1 MKLKTWEIA
10 LIVALSVLLLTGA
23 TLQRTSDA
31 LSDKLVRL
39 HVVANSD
46 SEEDQALKLQVR
58 DSVLRVLESR
68 LDGVTDIGEAKR
80 IIEASLPEIERA
92 ARETLLER
100 DSKYEV
106 RVTLCE
112 ERFPTTDYDNFSLPA
127 GTYTSLRVKIGKAAG
142 HNWWCVVFPPVCA
155 AASME
160 ETAAAA
166 VGLTEDQI
174 SLITR
179 DSGGY
184 VVKFRLLELWGKFKA
199 MF

>member
-10 LIVALSVLLLTGA
+10 LIVALSALLLTGA

-68 LDGVTDIGEAKR
+68 LDGVTDIGEAKQ

-92 ARETLLER
+92 ARETLSAQ
-100 DSKYEV
+100 DSEYGV

-184 VVKFRLLELWGKFKA
+184 VVKFRLLELWGKLKA
-199 MF
+199 LF

>member
-58 DSVLRVLESR
+58 DSVLRELESR

-92 ARETLLER
+92 ARETLSAR
-100 DSKYEV
+100 GCGDEV

-127 GTYTSLRVKIGKAAG
+127 GTYTSLRVRIGKAAG

-179 DSGGY
+179 DSGGF

-199 MF
+199 LF